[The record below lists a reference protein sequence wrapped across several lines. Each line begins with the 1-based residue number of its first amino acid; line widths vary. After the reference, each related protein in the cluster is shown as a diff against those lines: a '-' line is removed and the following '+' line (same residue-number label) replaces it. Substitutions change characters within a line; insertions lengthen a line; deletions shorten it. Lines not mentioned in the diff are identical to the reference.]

1 MPPSKKQIQDL
12 LDKTPTELRE
22 AESGWTPRWPELT
35 PKQACLWWAGAK
47 GFNPPAM
54 VVRPFRD
61 PNDDETVGHAFMGN
75 VAAIAVIELIQ
86 IEAEQERTD
95 AIASAGRVK
104 PSANEE
110 CATPDSAA
118 EHLVRMAVLAND
130 KDGRHSW
137 HQLDLSRLT
146 RELTDEIARLRT
158 RTQRKREQLED
169 FKQCFDAFSQQHTVP
184 LVASA
189 YMRDARRARLV
200 REKTLLIHIIVG
212 MGIPPLRAIA
222 MIGDLRNGPVPVD
235 VEHPRLDQI
244 VDRHEKNL
252 QGLHNSLKKATEGSR
267 LSPIDRSV
275 AQGGKKSDKRHQER
289 GAP

>member
-1 MPPSKKQIQDL
+1 
-12 LDKTPTELRE
+12 
-22 AESGWTPRWPELT
+22 
-35 PKQACLWWAGAK
+35 
-47 GFNPPAM
+47 M
-54 VVRPFRD
+54 VVGPLHD
-61 PNDDETVGHAFMGN
+61 PNDDEMVGQAWMGN
-75 VAAIAVIELIQ
+75 IAASAVIQLIQ
-86 IEAEQERTD
+86 IEAEQKRTE

-104 PSANEE
+104 HSANEE
-110 CATPDSAA
+110 FAPPDSAE

-130 KDGRHSW
+130 KDGWPSW

-158 RTQRKREQLED
+158 RTRRKREQLED

-200 REKTLLIHIIVG
+200 SEKTLLIHIIVG
-212 MGIPPLRAIA
+212 KGIPPLRAIA
-222 MIGDLRNGPVPVD
+222 MIGDLRNGAVPVD

-244 VDRHEKNL
+244 FDRHEKNL
-252 QGLHNSLKKATEGSR
+252 QALHNSLKKATEGSE